1 MQISM
6 FIAPAYY
13 MILGALVLPLL
24 PKQIRAGSFM
34 LFPLIAL
41 ITIWSF
47 PDGYLIKADFLN
59 YQLIIGEFNKLNRI
73 FGTIFSIIAIIGG
86 VYSYHLKEKGQQ
98 SAALLYAGGALGVT
112 FAGDYFTLFVF
123 WELMAVA
130 STYLVWA
137 RRTKESAD
145 AGMRYLIV
153 HLFGGSLLLAGI
165 ILNISST
172 GSIIIT
178 SLTPDGSLS
187 SWLILLGVALNT
199 AIPPLHAWLADAYP
213 KATVTGAVFLSAF
226 TTKSAVLILIK
237 IFAGWEVLIFF
248 GVMMALYGV
257 VYAVL
262 ANDIR
267 EILGYHII
275 SQVGYMVAGVGI
287 GTEMA
292 INGTTAHAFSHI
304 LYKALLFMGAGV
316 VLHTTGRSKLTE
328 LGGIAKK
335 QPVTLWLYMIGAF
348 SISGFPLFNG
358 FISKSMVVS
367 AAGEAHFDTA
377 MLLLLLASV
386 GTFLHTGLKL
396 PYFTWWSKSKE
407 EIEPTKPPVNMHV
420 GMLLAAILCTLFGVY
435 PTLLY
440 DYLPFTVNYEP
451 YTIYHLTESVQILT
465 FTFIAFWLLRKK
477 LEGEPTVALDTDWFY
492 RKPAKAV
499 QKVFVDGVE
508 AAFNF
513 IETVSIDFSQKLIRV
528 SRNPLMLFNKSEID
542 RDYDP
547 DLHRATTHLLLMFII
562 LSFAVFYIFSLII

>member
-1 MQISM
+1 MQINM

-13 MILGALVLPLL
+13 MILGALILPLL
-24 PKQIRAGSFM
+24 PKKIRAGSFL

-47 PDGYLIKADFLN
+47 PEGFLIKADFLN
-59 YQLIIGEFNKLNRI
+59 YQLIIGEFNRLNRI

-86 VYSYHLKEKGQQ
+86 IYSYHLKEKGQQ

-112 FAGDYFTLFVF
+112 FAGDYFTLFIF

-137 RRTKESAD
+137 RRTKESD
-145 AGMRYLIV
+145 KAGMRYLIV

-165 ILNISST
+165 ILNISAT
-172 GSIIIT
+172 GSIVIT
-178 SLTPDGSLS
+178 NLTPDGSLS

-237 IFAGWEVLIFF
+237 IFAGWEILIFF

-335 QPVTLWLYMIGAF
+335 QPITLWLYMIGAF

-407 EIEPTKPPVNMHV
+407 KIEPTKPPVNMHI

-440 DYLPFTVNYEP
+440 DYLPFSVNYEP

-465 FTFIAFWLLRKK
+465 FTFIAFWFLRKK

-492 RKPAKAV
+492 RKPVKLV

-513 IETVSIDFSQKLIRV
+513 VETVSIDFSQKLIRV
-528 SRNPLMLFNKSEID
+528 SRNPLMLFNKSEKD

-547 DLHRATTHLLLMFII
+547 DLHRATTHLLLMLII
-562 LSFAVFYIFSLII
+562 LSFAVFYIFSLVI